1 MNDVGTSGYRQIL
14 LDDPPLSINARPIL
28 PDGEDGSG
36 IEGLTEDSIVVPI
49 LISKHSQEAD
59 TISLFSCMKG
69 VPKLLRVRAQAVTL
83 SFAVT
88 DYKLQGKTKDELILS
103 IAPRP
108 FPRTSISKAFM
119 WTSPVL
125 ASGQACGFSGFPQN
139 TKAASNTSM
148 ICSMLAS

>member
-59 TISLFSCMKG
+59 TI
-69 VPKLLRVRAQAVTL
+69 
-83 SFAVT
+83 
-88 DYKLQGKTKDELILS
+88 
-103 IAPRP
+103 
-108 FPRTSISKAFM
+108 
-119 WTSPVL
+119 
-125 ASGQACGFSGFPQN
+125 
-139 TKAASNTSM
+139 
-148 ICSMLAS
+148 